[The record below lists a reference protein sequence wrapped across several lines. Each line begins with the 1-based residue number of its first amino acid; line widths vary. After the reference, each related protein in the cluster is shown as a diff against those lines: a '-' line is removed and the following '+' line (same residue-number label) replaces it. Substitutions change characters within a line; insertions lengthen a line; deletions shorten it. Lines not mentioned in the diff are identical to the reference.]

1 MPEIDEH
8 DADDQP
14 ELVVRR
20 VAGPQDD
27 GPGAGVDAADQEPAP
42 EARTRGG
49 GVMDQGQS

>member
-20 VAGPQDD
+20 VAAPRTMA
-27 GPGAGVDAADQEPAP
+27 PGRAWMLLTRSPRRRRGHAV
-42 EARTRGG
+42 EA
-49 GVMDQGQS
+49 